1 MFVLKS
7 YFYEDVMILLAY
19 YGPDSAKLE
28 CLCLL
33 GSECPGFA
41 CATCRLGQLPP
52 IRSGLGS

>member
-7 YFYEDVMILLAY
+7 YFYENVMILLAY

-28 CLCLL
+28 GLCML
-33 GSECPGFA
+33 GSECLGFA
-41 CATCRLGQLPP
+41 CATFRLGQFPP

>member
-33 GSECPGFA
+33 GSEVQG
-41 CATCRLGQLPP
+41 LPVP
-52 IRSGLGS
+52 LAGLGNFPPSGQV